1 MSEKRY
7 KVWYSLPAKT
17 DLKAIYRYIAVD
29 LKARSTAK
37 GQTDRI
43 RKEIKGLNLFPE
55 KFPVVDW
62 EPWSSENVRKM
73 PVDNFI
79 VYYRVTHEDQSVE
92 VIRIFYGGRDIENI
106 IGDGKIIES
115 ENRQI

>member
-1 MSEKRY
+1 MSERRY

-37 GQTDRI
+37 GQIDRI

-55 KFPVVDW
+55 KFPAVDW
-62 EPWSSENVRKM
+62 EPWSGKNVRKM

-79 VYYRVTHEDQSVE
+79 VYYRVTHEAQGVE
-92 VIRIFYGGRDIENI
+92 VVRIFYGGRDIENI
-106 IGDGKIIES
+106 IKGNES
-115 ENRQI
+115 GENDD

>member
-17 DLKAIYRYIAVD
+17 DLKAIYRYIAVE
-29 LKARSTAK
+29 LRAGSTAK
-37 GQTDRI
+37 RQTDRI
-43 RKEIKGLNLFPE
+43 RKEIKELNLFPE
-55 KFPVVDW
+55 KFPAVDW

-79 VYYRVTHEDQSVE
+79 VYYRVIHEDQSVE
-92 VIRIFYGGRDIENI
+92 VVRIFYGGRDIENLMKDAMA
-106 IGDGKIIES
+106 GE
-115 ENRQI
+115 EER

>member
-1 MSEKRY
+1 MSGKRY

-43 RKEIKGLNLFPE
+43 RREIKDLNLFPE
-55 KFPVVDW
+55 KFPAVDW
-62 EPWSSENVRKM
+62 EPWNGKNVRKM

-79 VYYRVTHEDQSVE
+79 VYYRVTHGDQSVE
-92 VIRIFYGGRDIENI
+92 VVRIFYGGRDIENI
-106 IGDGKIIES
+106 IKDNES
-115 ENRQI
+115 LPNEG

>member
-1 MSEKRY
+1 MSERRY

-17 DLKAIYRYIAVD
+17 DLKAIYRYIAVA

-37 GQTDRI
+37 GQIDRI

-55 KFPVVDW
+55 KFPAVDW
-62 EPWSSENVRKM
+62 EPWSGKNVRKM

-79 VYYRVTHEDQSVE
+79 VYYRVTHEDQGVE
-92 VIRIFYGGRDIENI
+92 VVRIFYGGRDIENI
-106 IGDGKIIES
+106 IKGNES
-115 ENRQI
+115 GENDD

>member
-1 MSEKRY
+1 MSERRY

-37 GQTDRI
+37 GQIDRI

-55 KFPVVDW
+55 KFPAVDW
-62 EPWSSENVRKM
+62 EPWSGKNVRKM

-79 VYYRVTHEDQSVE
+79 VYYRATHEAQGVE
-92 VIRIFYGGRDIENI
+92 VVRIFYGGRDIENI
-106 IGDGKIIES
+106 VKDGETVANKD
-115 ENRQI
+115 

>member
-1 MSEKRY
+1 MSERRY

-37 GQTDRI
+37 GQIDRI

-55 KFPVVDW
+55 KFPAVNR
-62 EPWSSENVRKM
+62 EPWSSKNVRKM

-79 VYYRVTHEDQSVE
+79 VYYRVTHEDQGVE
-92 VIRIFYGGRDIENI
+92 VVRIFYGGRDIENI
-106 IGDGKIIES
+106 IKGN
-115 ENRQI
+115 ENGENDD